1 MTLKEGHRYTDF
13 YFGIS
18 TWVRVGYIAHHI
30 CEIQHDT
37 ISHMPRRSESPYQ
50 LLFDLR
56 FKPEESAFTYPV
68 KSGIFSDF
76 AHHEGDAGRF
86 VRSVQERFTVRAP
99 ADVARFVQEQIY
111 TPWEDFTQEEL
122 YTLMLD
128 NKNKLTHAAL
138 VYRGT
143 IDSVHIRVAEV
154 FRPAI
159 LVNARAIVITHNHPS
174 SDPEPSP
181 QDANFTQMCVEAGRL
196 LDVECVDHLVVGK
209 EAFVSMRDRGLT
221 FD

>member
-1 MTLKEGHRYTDF
+1 MRT
-13 YFGIS
+13 
-18 TWVRVGYIAHHI
+18 
-30 CEIQHDT
+30 HDT
-37 ISHMPRRSESPYQ
+37 MAHMPRRSEYSPYQ

-56 FKPEESAFTYPV
+56 FKPEESEITYPV
-68 KSGIFSDF
+68 KSGMFSDF

-86 VRSVQERFTVRAP
+86 VRSVQESFTVRAP

-111 TPWEDFTQEEL
+111 APWEEFTQEEL

-138 VYRGT
+138 IYRGT
-143 IDSVHIRVAEV
+143 ISSVYIRPAEI

-159 LVNARAIVITHNHPS
+159 LVNARSIIITHQHPS
-174 SDPEPSP
+174 SDPTPSP
-181 QDANFTQMCVEAGRL
+181 EDTLFTSICVEAGRL
-196 LDVECVDHLVVGK
+196 LDVDVVDHLVVG
-209 EAFVSMRDRGLT
+209 EDVFVSMRDRGIG